1 MTENSND
8 VQNQINRDVSNWH
21 RDECFCNIMLD
32 TLRKEYERNTKVYID
47 RLAEIKK
54 EREDLNNHQE

>member
-8 VQNQINRDVSNWH
+8 VQNDDLN
-21 RDECFCNIMLD
+21 DECFCHIMLD
-32 TLRKEYERNTKVYID
+32 ALRKEYERKSKSYID

-54 EREDLNNHQE
+54 EIEDLNNQKE